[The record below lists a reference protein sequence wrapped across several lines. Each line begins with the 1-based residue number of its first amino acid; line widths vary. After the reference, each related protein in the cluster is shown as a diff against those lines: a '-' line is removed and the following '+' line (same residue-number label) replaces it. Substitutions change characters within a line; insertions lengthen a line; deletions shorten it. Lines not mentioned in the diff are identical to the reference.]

1 MRRST
6 AGAAIMLTTA
16 LVITGS
22 GVPAS
27 AAVDPFAAFA
37 DQEVTWGPCA
47 FTPEPDA
54 RPAECAVITVARD
67 WATPG
72 NGRTIQ
78 VSISRIAP
86 SGEKLGSLLIN
97 PGGPGVQ
104 ATSMPSALAAAQP
117 GLHERYALIGMDPRG
132 TGQQGGN
139 SPEAETCAVPLD
151 RLSQRL
157 DLDARD
163 RSAESIAEHQKA
175 PRAIAEACQSVALA
189 PFITTWQTAHDM
201 ELIRIL
207 LGEPRL
213 DYLGYSYG
221 TWLGAKYA
229 SLFPGSAGKMVLDSN
244 VNFQGRYQ
252 AAFESWPPINQRL
265 LDDQFLPWMA
275 RQFPDVVGATP
286 AEAKASRERGRAWF
300 AAQGES
306 PDVYDRV
313 FVGMGSSQAWV
324 VAALVFVLS
333 VSGAD
338 QEEPTLVDSAL
349 APALDAR
356 SRERFGLPLAEL
368 TPAAV
373 AEALADDPEDY
384 LHAPVTRF
392 AVACGDQPTRSAAWY
407 KRLSDEQGPRYPL
420 FGWLYGIGLEPCAF
434 WSDAPRQELP
444 QLPAEVTGRVLMVQS
459 EFDPQTGYEQARAA
473 AQAAPGVSMI
483 SVDDSPFHGQYAF
496 EGNPCVDGMVNVFLL
511 RNSRP
516 GSATC
521 PGLPL
526 PEETEVFPVDG
537 PVRTRAAATMS
548 ESSVAPLAELRAEV
562 QNMISE
568 GNTPLGLAD

>member
-78 VSISRIAP
+78 VSISRVAA

-97 PGGPGVQ
+97 PGGPGGQ
-104 ATSMPSALAAAQP
+104 GTSLPGALAAVQP

-132 TGQQGGN
+132 TGQEGGTT
-139 SPEAETCAVPLD
+139 PEFETCEVPLD
-151 RLSQRL
+151 RISQRT

-163 RSAESIAEHQKA
+163 RSAESIAEHQKL
-175 PRAIAEACQSVALA
+175 PRAMAEACQSEALA

-229 SLFPGSAGKMVLDSN
+229 SLFPGSAGKMVLDSSM
-244 VNFQGRYQ
+244 NFQGRLQ
-252 AAFESWPPINQRL
+252 ATFEAWPPINQRL
-265 LDDQFLPWMA
+265 FDAQFLPWMT
-275 RQFPDVVGATP
+275 RQFPDVVGTTP
-286 AEAKASRERGRAWF
+286 EEAKANWERARVWF
-300 AAQGES
+300 AAQEVS
-306 PDVYDRV
+306 PNDYDLA
-313 FVGMGSSQAWV
+313 FAGLGSPFAWML
-324 VAALVFVLS
+324 AALVFTIGVT
-333 VSGAD
+333 GANGG
-338 QEEPTLVDSAL
+338 EPTLTDSPL
-349 APALDAR
+349 APMLDAQ
-356 SRERFGLPLAEL
+356 SRERFGVPLGEL
-368 TPAAV
+368 TPAV
-373 AEALADDPEDY
+373 AAKALADDPEDY
-384 LHAPVTRF
+384 GLVPTTRL

-420 FGWLYGIGLEPCAF
+420 LGWEYGIYTEPCAF
-434 WSDAPRQELP
+434 WSDAPRQQLP
-444 QLPAEVTGRVLMVQS
+444 QLPAEVTGRLLVVQS
-459 EFDPQTGYEQARAA
+459 EFDPQTGYEQARGAVR
-473 AQAAPGVSMI
+473 AAPGVSMV

-511 RNSRP
+511 HNSRP
-516 GSATC
+516 ASGTC

-526 PEETEVFPVDG
+526 PAETEVFPVDG
-537 PVRTRAAATMS
+537 PVRTPAAATMS
-548 ESSVAPLAELRAEV
+548 ASSVAPLPGLRAAV
-562 QNMISE
+562 QDMISE
-568 GNTPLGLAD
+568 VNTPPGVGR